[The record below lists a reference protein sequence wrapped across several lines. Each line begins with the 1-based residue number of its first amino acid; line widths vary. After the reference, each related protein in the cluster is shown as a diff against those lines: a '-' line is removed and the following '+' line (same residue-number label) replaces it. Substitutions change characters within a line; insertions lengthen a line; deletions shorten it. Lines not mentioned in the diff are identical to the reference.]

1 MSISTICSSAVREF
15 RGAMAGRGDKGLLI
29 TAGAFTAD
37 AKAESTR
44 DGAHP
49 VDLIDDLAPCDL
61 LKRYDSGART
71 TTRRRFSRDDPTVR
85 QVSGR
90 PRRPSGA
97 PWEMPCRCPRTNV
110 ERCG

>member
-1 MSISTICSSAVREF
+1 VRSATFGERWL
-15 RGAMAGRGDKGLLI
+15 AAGTRALLI
-29 TAGAFTAD
+29 ATGTFTAD

-44 DGAHP
+44 DGAPP

-71 TTRRRFSRDDPTVR
+71 TTRRCFSGDDPTVR

-90 PRRPSGA
+90 PRPPSGA
-97 PWEMPCRCPRTNV
+97 PWEMPCRCPRMNV